1 MVFNIKFEEFAHHTL
16 YLMDAGIAELNNF
29 AAFDANDVVVLF
41 VSIGFLKLGHVFS
54 ELVFRNQI
62 T

>member
-41 VSIGFLKLGHVFS
+41 VSI
-54 ELVFRNQI
+54 
-62 T
+62 